1 MSDSVSEYCRR
12 LGDISGRWLAVGAV
26 AMLLVA
32 GLGSAVV
39 PLFFG
44 GGGSAYETPSGLY
57 VETSTDHGVGSDNP
71 FNGTDAVLVNNVTI
85 SAGGPADLTVD
96 RFEGTWTNV
105 SSVNATQNTIKVD
118 PDDKQSVTLETG
130 DNSSSV
136 AFRDAALDDTVDVVY
151 TASGSLNI
159 TVTGLPAS
167 TDVTAASAGG
177 TDLGTETTDGS
188 GTATFSLPGGTDT
201 KVLFFENDAPIVDN
215 SSADPP
221 DGGELNSDST
231 TYSINV
237 SDPTFA
243 TTQGDEMN
251 ASLYI
256 DGEYRGSDTLLSNG
270 TAELSESGL
279 TGGSHEYYWVVEDN
293 YGETTESQT
302 FNISVPSN
310 IAIRTES
317 EPNDLISGQTNITVR
332 FYREGNETV
341 VERSTD
347 DGTLSL
353 EGLPSAEEYIVT
365 AEHPDYYDRRVVLE
379 SLFEQQTIYLLN
391 NTRATADVTFVLQD
405 RTDTFPQSETRL
417 FIEKPINISNT
428 TTFTTISG
436 DSFGASGQ
444 YKATLATN
452 GSNRYR
458 LVVRNDDG
466 DVRVLGAYTA
476 TVDEAVELEIGRLT
490 YDLGQQGETFKY
502 DAAYTESPQRVRFNY
517 SDADT
522 TEELT
527 LVITN
532 RTSGAEILNKSFTD
546 VSSLGLSDPISGN
559 ASERGYVV
567 SFEGTRDGEAVSGQR
582 IVGPRL
588 GPGVNLDDTWRT
600 RFGLAFMLV
609 IGGAFGALRPEI
621 GALAAGTIGGVL
633 WFVGWL
639 PAAVS
644 GGVVVLAVAVAV
656 LLGAK
661 RGGL

>member
-1 MSDSVSEYCRR
+1 MRFR
-12 LGDISGRWLAVGAV
+12 
-26 AMLLVA
+26 
-32 GLGSAVV
+32 
-39 PLFFG
+39 
-44 GGGSAYETPSGLY
+44 
-57 VETSTDHGVGSDNP
+57 DHGVGSDNP

-201 KVLFFENDAPIVDN
+201 KVLFFKNDAPIVDN

-417 FIEKPINISNT
+417 FIEKPST
-428 TTFTTISG
+428 
-436 DSFGASGQ
+436 
-444 YKATLATN
+444 
-452 GSNRYR
+452 RPR
-458 LVVRNDDG
+458 
-466 DVRVLGAYTA
+466 
-476 TVDEAVELEIGRLT
+476 
-490 YDLGQQGETFKY
+490 
-502 DAAYTESPQRVRFNY
+502 SPQT
-517 SDADT
+517 A
-522 TEELT
+522 
-527 LVITN
+527 VIGIGWWSGTMMA
-532 RTSGAEILNKSFTD
+532 TSACSA
-546 VSSLGLSDPISGN
+546 PI
-559 ASERGYVV
+559 
-567 SFEGTRDGEAVSGQR
+567 
-582 IVGPRL
+582 PRL
-588 GPGVNLDDTWRT
+588 
-600 RFGLAFMLV
+600 
-609 IGGAFGALRPEI
+609 
-621 GALAAGTIGGVL
+621 
-633 WFVGWL
+633 
-639 PAAVS
+639 
-644 GGVVVLAVAVAV
+644 
-656 LLGAK
+656 
-661 RGGL
+661 